1 MYHPIFLDPTKLR
14 DSDIESKILE
24 LSRKYN
30 MVMSMGKAD
39 LGEQVVLIIDQLKQE
54 QDTRRRKKLEKT
66 NSVDI
71 NGLVKTF

>member
-1 MYHPIFLDPTKLR
+1 MYHPVFLDPTSLR

-30 MVMSMGKAD
+30 MVMSMGKDD
-39 LGEQVVLIIDQLKQE
+39 LGEQIVLIIDQLKQE
-54 QDTRRRKKLEKT
+54 QDTRRRKKLEKA

>member
-1 MYHPIFLDPTKLR
+1 MYHPIFIDPIKLR

-24 LSRKYN
+24 LSKKYN
-30 MVMSMGKAD
+30 MVMSMGKDD
-39 LGEQVVLIIDQLKQE
+39 LGEQIVLIIDQLKQE

-66 NSVDI
+66 NSADI